1 MVGGEWVVFKEGAME
16 PTKVYLSI
24 TMGDRRLI
32 LDGDAVLLPFL
43 RDTLD
48 SKMRELRPEA
58 IEKED
63 RERSQG
69 QQFPEGKRRE

>member
-1 MVGGEWVVFKEGAME
+1 ME

-58 IEKED
+58 LEKED